1 MALPMPSLQ
10 SPQAGAFQPAR
21 TAASSAEAIAPI
33 RVNHLDVFYRDLH
46 ALADV
51 SVAIRPGRLTGIVG
65 PNGAGKSTLM
75 KAMLGLIPASQGTV
89 NWGTE
94 TLLSQRERL
103 AYLPQRAQ
111 IDWRYPAT
119 AWDVVMMGRVH
130 KSGWLR
136 KFSATSQRAAEA
148 ALKRVGMEDFA
159 HRPIGQLSGGQQ
171 QRIFLA
177 RALAQEADVLFLDEP
192 MTGVDKK
199 TEAVLFD
206 ILHELADEG
215 KIVLAVHHDL
225 GATIQNFDEVILL
238 NREVI
243 ASGAR
248 DEVLQSEFM
257 RQAYGGWAGTWASA
271 AA

>member
-1 MALPMPSLQ
+1 MTLSMPRLQ
-10 SPQAGAFQPAR
+10 SSQAVFSQAGQAVAG
-21 TAASSAEAIAPI
+21 SSEAIAPI
-33 RVNHLDVFYRDLH
+33 QVSSLDVFYRDLH

-51 SVAIRPGRLTGIVG
+51 NVTVRPGKLTGIFG

-75 KAMLGLIPASQGTV
+75 KAMLGLIPAAQGEV
-89 NWGTE
+89 SWGQTS
-94 TLLSQRERL
+94 LLAQRERL

-119 AWDVVMMGRVH
+119 AWDVVMMGRVRQ
-130 KSGWLR
+130 SGWLR
-136 KFSATSQRAAEA
+136 KFSATSKRAAQA

-192 MTGVDKK
+192 LTGVDKK
-199 TEAVLFD
+199 TEAVVFE

-225 GATIQNFDEVILL
+225 GPTIKNFDEVILL

-243 ASGAR
+243 ASGER
-248 DEVLQSEFM
+248 TEVLQSEFM
-257 RQAYGGWAGTWASA
+257 QRAYGGWVNA

>member
-1 MALPMPSLQ
+1 MFMPSLQ
-10 SPQAGAFQPAR
+10 SSPARAFQPAR
-21 TAASSAEAIAPI
+21 IATHSTEAIAPI
-33 RVNHLDVFYRDLH
+33 RVSHLDVFYRDLH
-46 ALADV
+46 ALEDI
-51 SVAIRPGRLTGIVG
+51 SVAVKPGKLTGIVG

-75 KAMLGLIPASQGTV
+75 KAMLGLIPAAQGEV
-89 NWGTE
+89 SWGRE
-94 TLLSQRERL
+94 SLLAQRERL

-119 AWDVVMMGRVH
+119 AWDVVMMGRVR

-136 KFSATSQRAAEA
+136 KFSSTSKHAAKA
-148 ALKRVGMEDFA
+148 ALKRVGMEEFA
-159 HRPIGQLSGGQQ
+159 YRPIGQLSGGQQ

-192 MTGVDKK
+192 LTGVDKK

-215 KIVLAVHHDL
+215 KVVLAVHHDL
-225 GATIQNFDEVILL
+225 GPTIKNFDEVILL

-243 ASGAR
+243 SSGVR

-257 RQAYGGWAGTWASA
+257 QRAYGGWVGA

>member
-1 MALPMPSLQ
+1 MTLSMPRLQ
-10 SPQAGAFQPAR
+10 SPQTGFFQSGRAM
-21 TAASSAEAIAPI
+21 ADSAQAIAPI
-33 RVNHLDVFYRDLH
+33 QVSRLDVFYRDLH

-51 SVAIRPGRLTGIVG
+51 TVTVKPGKLTGIVG

-75 KAMLGLIPASQGTV
+75 KAMLGLIPAVQGEV
-89 NWGTE
+89 CWGDNIS
-94 TLLSQRERL
+94 LLAQRERL

-119 AWDVVMMGRVH
+119 AWDVVMMGRVR

-136 KFSATSQRAAEA
+136 KFSTTSKRAAEA

-192 MTGVDKK
+192 LTGVDKK
-199 TEAVLFD
+199 TEAVVFE

-225 GATIQNFDEVILL
+225 GPTIKNFDEVILL

-243 ASGAR
+243 ASGER
-248 DEVLQSEFM
+248 TEVLQSEFM
-257 RQAYGGWAGTWASA
+257 QRAYGGWVSA

>member
-1 MALPMPSLQ
+1 MTLSMPRLQ
-10 SPQAGAFQPAR
+10 FSQAVFSQAGQAVAG
-21 TAASSAEAIAPI
+21 SSEAIAPI
-33 RVNHLDVFYRDLH
+33 QVSSLDVFYRDLH

-51 SVAIRPGRLTGIVG
+51 NVTVRPGKLTGIVG

-75 KAMLGLIPASQGTV
+75 KAMLGLIPAAQGEV
-89 NWGTE
+89 SWGQTS
-94 TLLSQRERL
+94 LLAQRERL

-119 AWDVVMMGRVH
+119 AWDVVMMGRVRQ
-130 KSGWLR
+130 SGWLR
-136 KFSATSQRAAEA
+136 KFSATSKRAAQA

-192 MTGVDKK
+192 LTGVDKK
-199 TEAVLFD
+199 TEAVVFE

-225 GATIQNFDEVILL
+225 GPTIKNFDEVILL

-243 ASGAR
+243 ASGER
-248 DEVLQSEFM
+248 TEVLQSEFM
-257 RQAYGGWAGTWASA
+257 QRAYGGWVNA

>member
-1 MALPMPSLQ
+1 MPRLQ
-10 SPQAGAFQPAR
+10 SPQTGFFQSGRAVAGIAD
-21 TAASSAEAIAPI
+21 SIAPI
-33 RVNHLDVFYRDLH
+33 RVSSLDVFYRDLH

-51 SVAIRPGRLTGIVG
+51 SVAVKPGKLTGIVG

-75 KAMLGLIPASQGTV
+75 KAMLGLIPAAQGEV
-89 NWGTE
+89 SWGQTS
-94 TLLSQRERL
+94 LLAQRERL

-119 AWDVVMMGRVH
+119 AWDVVMMGRVR

-136 KFSATSQRAAEA
+136 KFSSTSKRAAET
-148 ALKRVGMEDFA
+148 ALKRVGMEAFA

-192 MTGVDKK
+192 LTGVDKK
-199 TEAVLFD
+199 TEAALFD
-206 ILHELADEG
+206 ILHELANEG
-215 KIVLAVHHDL
+215 KIVLAIHHDL
-225 GATIQNFDEVILL
+225 GPTIKNFDEVILL

-248 DEVLQSEFM
+248 EEVLQSEFM
-257 RQAYGGWAGTWASA
+257 QRAYGGWVNA

>member
-1 MALPMPSLQ
+1 MTLSMPSLQ
-10 SPQAGAFQPAR
+10 ATSAGLFRSAGA
-21 TAASSAEAIAPI
+21 AACRAEGIAPI
-33 RVNHLDVFYRDLH
+33 QVNHLDVFYRDLH
-46 ALADV
+46 ALEDV
-51 SVAIRPGRLTGIVG
+51 SVAVKPGKLTGIVG

-75 KAMLGLIPASQGTV
+75 KAMLGLIPAAQGEV
-89 NWGTE
+89 SWGQTS
-94 TLLSQRERL
+94 LLAQRERL

-119 AWDVVMMGRVH
+119 AWDVVMMGRVR
-130 KSGWLR
+130 KAGWLR
-136 KFSATSQRAAEA
+136 KFSATSKRAAEA

-192 MTGVDKK
+192 LTGVDKR

-225 GATIQNFDEVILL
+225 GPTIKNFDEVILL
-238 NREVI
+238 NREVV
-243 ASGAR
+243 ASGVR

-257 RQAYGGWAGTWASA
+257 QQAYGGWATNWA
-271 AA
+271 AAAA

>member
-1 MALPMPSLQ
+1 MTMFMSSLQ
-10 SPQAGAFQPAR
+10 SAQAGPFQPAQIGVDR
-21 TAASSAEAIAPI
+21 AEAIAPI

-46 ALADV
+46 ALEDV
-51 SVAIRPGRLTGIVG
+51 SVTVRPGRLTGIVG

-75 KAMLGLIPASQGTV
+75 KAMLGLIPATNGKV
-89 NWGTE
+89 NWGNGS
-94 TLLSQRERL
+94 LLAQRERL

-119 AWDVVMMGRVH
+119 AWDVVMMGRVR

-136 KFSATSQRAAEA
+136 KFSPTSKRAAEA

-159 HRPIGQLSGGQQ
+159 QRPIGQLSGGQQ

-192 MTGVDKK
+192 LTGVDKK
-199 TEAVLFD
+199 TEAVIFE
-206 ILHELADEG
+206 ILRELASEG
-215 KIVLAVHHDL
+215 KVVLAVHHDL
-225 GATIQNFDEVILL
+225 GPTIQNFDEVILL
-238 NREVI
+238 NRELI

-257 RQAYGGWAGTWASA
+257 QRAYGGWAGTGAGA